1 MRNRGIYF
9 ANSFLRGWFIQE
21 GGHVTHFTRV
31 RFSCSNKSI
40 SDHSSHRDKDF
51 SICMKRPL
59 KKKESICA
67 IRKQMKG
74 S

>member
-1 MRNRGIYF
+1 MRNRGVYF

-51 SICMKRPL
+51 SICMCCSVNVPL
-59 KKKESICA
+59 KKRSQFVPLES
-67 IRKQMKG
+67 R
-74 S
+74 